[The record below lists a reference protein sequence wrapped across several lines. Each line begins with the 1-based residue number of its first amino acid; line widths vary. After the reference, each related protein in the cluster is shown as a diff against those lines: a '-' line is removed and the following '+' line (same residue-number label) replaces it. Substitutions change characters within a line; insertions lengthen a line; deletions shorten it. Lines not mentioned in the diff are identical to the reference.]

1 MKNNWLH
8 KILNSVFLK
17 LLLVIVVT
25 GVCINLLVGGFFMYF
40 FMDAMKNTPFRNN
53 VVQYLEY
60 LINDFGSPPDFQRAK
75 EISQKL
81 TLEIRYEGTD
91 KKWAT
96 SKEMPPVNEM
106 RLRKIYDRPLVYTG
120 RSQGKSFIVFR
131 DGQNQYTFDFIK
143 SYEHQSFSEVKILF
157 LIVFLTGMLVC
168 VYFVIRRILNPIK
181 LLNEG
186 VQQVSSGNLNYLV
199 PVKKSDELGNLAD
212 AFNSMTVR
220 IRQML
225 HSREQLLL
233 NVSHELRSPLTR
245 MKVALE
251 FLPDNSAKKNL
262 SEDISEMG
270 TMISEILETERL
282 KSEYGQLNLQP
293 TELANI
299 VEEVIAT
306 FEHAYPNI
314 IYENKAGKTILNIDR
329 QRIKTVINNLLT
341 NAIKYS
347 ENASEP
353 VRVLLEQKESD
364 IVLQI
369 KDSGKGIPEEDLQ
382 HILEPFYRVDKSR
395 DRNTGG
401 YGLGLSLC
409 KTIIETHKGKIEVE
423 SKIGKGTVVKLF
435 LPIS

>member
-1 MKNNWLH
+1 
-8 KILNSVFLK
+8 
-17 LLLVIVVT
+17 
-25 GVCINLLVGGFFMYF
+25 
-40 FMDAMKNTPFRNN
+40 
-53 VVQYLEY
+53 
-60 LINDFGSPPDFQRAK
+60 
-75 EISQKL
+75 
-81 TLEIRYEGTD
+81 
-91 KKWAT
+91 
-96 SKEMPPVNEM
+96 
-106 RLRKIYDRPLVYTG
+106 
-120 RSQGKSFIVFR
+120 
-131 DGQNQYTFDFIK
+131 
-143 SYEHQSFSEVKILF
+143 
-157 LIVFLTGMLVC
+157 MLVC

-270 TMISEILETERL
+270 IMISEILETERL

-423 SKIGKGTVVKLF
+423 SKIGKGTLVKLF

>member
-1 MKNNWLH
+1 
-8 KILNSVFLK
+8 
-17 LLLVIVVT
+17 
-25 GVCINLLVGGFFMYF
+25 MYF
-40 FMDAMKNTPFRNN
+40 FMDSMKSTPFRKN

-60 LINDFGSPPDFQRAK
+60 LINDFGPSPDFQKAK

-81 TLEIRYEGTD
+81 TLEIRYEGSD
-91 KKWAT
+91 KKWTT
-96 SKEMPPVNEM
+96 SEELPPVNDM
-106 RLRKIYDRPLVYTG
+106 KLRKINERPLVYIG
-120 RSQGKSFIVFR
+120 RSQGKAFIVFR
-131 DGQNQYTFDFIK
+131 DGQNQYTFDLVK
-143 SYEHQSFSEVKILF
+143 SYEHQSFSEIKILF
-157 LIVFLTGMLVC
+157 LIVFLTGMFVC
-168 VYFVIRRILNPIK
+168 VYFVIRRILKPIK
-181 LLNEG
+181 LLNKG
-186 VQQVSSGNLNYLV
+186 VEQVSSGNLNYLV

-212 AFNSMTVR
+212 AFNSMTAR
-220 IRQML
+220 IREML

-251 FLPDNSAKKNL
+251 FLPENSAKKNL
-262 SEDISEMG
+262 SEDISEME

-282 KSEYGQLNLQP
+282 KSEYGRLNIQP

-306 FEHAYPNI
+306 FKHAYPDI
-314 IYENKAGKTILNIDR
+314 IYENKVGKTILNIDR

-353 VRVLLEQKESD
+353 VQILLEHKEPD

-395 DRNTGG
+395 NRNTGG

-409 KTIIETHKGKIEVE
+409 KTIIEAHKGKIEVK

-435 LPIS
+435 LPIY

>member
-17 LLLVIVVT
+17 LLLVIVTT

-40 FMDAMKNTPFRNN
+40 YMDSMKNAPFRKN

-60 LINDFGSPPDFQRAK
+60 LINDFGPSPDSQKAK

-81 TLEIRYEGTD
+81 NLEIRYEGSD
-91 KKWAT
+91 KKWTT
-96 SKEMPPVNEM
+96 SEELPPVNDM
-106 RLRKIYDRPLVYTG
+106 KLRKINERPLVYIG

-131 DGQNQYTFDFIK
+131 DGQNQYTFDFVK
-143 SYEHQSFSEVKILF
+143 SYEHQSFSEIKILL
-157 LIVFLTGMLVC
+157 LIVLLTGMFVC
-168 VYFVIRRILNPIK
+168 VYFVIRRILKPIK
-181 LLNEG
+181 LLNKG
-186 VQQVSSGNLNYLV
+186 VEQVSSGNLDYLV

-212 AFNSMTVR
+212 AFNLMIGR
-220 IRQML
+220 IREML

-251 FLPDNSAKKNL
+251 FLPENSAKKNL
-262 SEDISEMG
+262 SEDISEME

-299 VEEVIAT
+299 VEEVIAM
-306 FEHAYPNI
+306 FKHAYPDF
-314 IYENKAGKTILNIDR
+314 IYENKAGKKILNIDR

-353 VRVLLEQKESD
+353 VRILLEQKEAD
-364 IVLQI
+364 IVIQI
-369 KDSGKGIPEEDLQ
+369 KDSGKGIPEDDLQ
-382 HILEPFYRVDKSR
+382 HIFEPFYRVDKSR
-395 DRNTGG
+395 NRNTGG

-409 KTIIETHKGKIEVE
+409 KIIIETHKGKIEVG
-423 SKIGKGTVVKLF
+423 SKLGKGTVVKVL